1 MNSQDLSQT
10 DSQPKFAESPV
21 TVTPKK
27 HNLKRAKSGGHST
40 NRFCATSHCELFVH

>member
-1 MNSQDLSQT
+1 MDGQGLSQT

-21 TVTPKK
+21 IVSPKK
-27 HNLKRAKSGGHST
+27 RVLKRAKSGEQSV